1 MTTLSGHR
9 SSPSINYY
17 SGDSFSVD
25 LSTAGFAPGST
36 WTFTVHCTSSSCVDQ
51 IGFDVYLQ
59 RPLPSNEA
67 CFHWS
72 TITPSGAP
80 LTSFTYGPHL
90 VGDGVEWGG
99 VSGATGCTDFTRV
112 TFAIKSYTYP
122 GACAAEWDWSI
133 TYTGTGGTVGV
144 CAYGTER
151 QPSVPQAIAIV
162 TVGLLVAAGVVLEPW
177 LLGGLIGILG
187 SAVSINALCSTVKP
201 ADQVIAESDWT
212 SPFPGGVGSLAHHK
226 IALNVQNKLWDF
238 FCHCTPAPSGS
249 PAPTSPP
256 VTVISAPTYLTTYNN
271 IQINNTEISTT
282 INDLWQYFLN
292 FNIGNQNSITIGQ
305 QTQECACTNLK
316 LGSAHEGLTG
326 EGAFAVSGIHG
337 LSVIYTTLPPRI
349 GMALGD
355 PDTIYT
361 GAWINVGNDWGWQ
374 PRMFPNTIK
383 WMAFPP
389 DMHQMTVVGYSI
401 PEDVVL
407 TIAELVQA

>member
-17 SGDSFSVD
+17 SGDGFSVD

-36 WTFTVHCTSSSCVDQ
+36 WTFTLHCTSSSCVDQ

-122 GACAAEWDWSI
+122 GACSAEWDWSI
-133 TYTGTGGTVGV
+133 TYTGTGGTVGL
-144 CAYGTER
+144 CAYGTEIKIPGG
-151 QPSVPQAIAIV
+151 QVAEMS
-162 TVGLLVAAGVVLEPW
+162 TGLLEAMG
-177 LLGGLIGILG
+177 
-187 SAVSINALCSTVKP
+187 
-201 ADQVIAESDWT
+201 VIAEAPWAIPAILATAGTYIALDQLCSRPKPTELNIDASDWST
-212 SPFPGGVGSLAHHK
+212 PNPVAPGNLAQGK
-226 IALNVQNKLWDF
+226 IAHNFICKAWDF
-238 FCHCTPAPSGS
+238 FCQCTPAPSGS
-249 PAPTSPP
+249 PPPISPP
-256 VTVISAPTYLTTYNN
+256 VTVLSQPTYYITYGDTH
-271 IQINNTEISTT
+271 IDNTEIATTLSLIWRNSLGVT
-282 INDLWQYFLN
+282 INSN
-292 FNIGNQNSITIGQ
+292 NTTTTGQ
-305 QTQECACTNLK
+305 QTLDCSCTNLK
-316 LGSAHEGLTG
+316 LGAAHEGLTG
-326 EGAFAVSGIHG
+326 DGVITVSGIHG

-349 GMALGD
+349 GVAIGD

-361 GAWINVGNDWGWQ
+361 GAWINVGNAWGWQ
-374 PRMFPNTIK
+374 PRMFPNTTS

-389 DMHQMTVVGYSI
+389 DMHQMTEVGYSV